1 MIFLYSQNHISLHCI
16 YNHFNDSHYP
26 LLHFNGNPSIPP
38 TTPRRLDVQH
48 IQFSTGEAVDQARFQ
63 CQLSQV
69 DCHDGGRVGHGQ
81 EDLRSTSGPPRQLVC
96 SLQPPIN

>member
-1 MIFLYSQNHISLHCI
+1 MIPTIHYSTSMVTPI
-16 YNHFNDSHYP
+16 F
-26 LLHFNGNPSIPP
+26 PP
-38 TTPRRLDVQH
+38 PPPPPPPPRRLDVQH